1 MHHSTISNIL
11 PADTI
16 PIQMAF
22 ALQYVNEKTDG
33 FFLHRDGGSSDS
45 VVSKPYFKMQVH

>member
-22 ALQYVNEKTDG
+22 ALQYVNEKTDVIFYIEMEG
-33 FFLHRDGGSSDS
+33 
-45 VVSKPYFKMQVH
+45 VVIL